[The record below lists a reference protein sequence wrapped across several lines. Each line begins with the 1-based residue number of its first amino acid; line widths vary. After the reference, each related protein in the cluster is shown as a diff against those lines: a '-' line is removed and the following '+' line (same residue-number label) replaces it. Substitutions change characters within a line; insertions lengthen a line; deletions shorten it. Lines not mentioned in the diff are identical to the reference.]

1 MARAPIAFRQTP
13 GDRALVQL
21 AKKILVA
28 RQLRLQVFPAGMF
41 CEPAWDI
48 LLSLY
53 SQPSGGYRS
62 ISTLAECANAAV
74 GTTIR
79 WVKYLEE
86 EGLLTREVNGG
97 DRNGELVHLTD
108 KAFRALQF
116 YLAQT
121 LRDGQ

>member
-1 MARAPIAFRQTP
+1 MARAPIAFSQTP

-21 AKKILVA
+21 ARKMVA
-28 RQLRLQVFPAGMF
+28 ARHLRLQLFPAGMF

-53 SQPSGGYRS
+53 SQPSGGNRS
-62 ISTLAECANAAV
+62 ISTLAECSNAPV
-74 GTTIR
+74 GTAIR
-79 WVKYLEE
+79 WVQYLEE
-86 EGLLTREVNGG
+86 QGLVIREVNGG
-97 DRNGELVHLTD
+97 DRSGEFVHLTD

-116 YLAQT
+116 YLAQI

>member
-21 AKKILVA
+21 ARKMVA
-28 RQLRLQVFPAGMF
+28 ARHLRLQLFPAGMF

-62 ISTLAECANAAV
+62 ISTLAESSSAPV
-74 GTTIR
+74 GTAIR
-79 WVKYLEE
+79 WVQYLEE
-86 EGLLTREVNGG
+86 QGLVIREVNGG
-97 DRNGELVHLTD
+97 DRAGEIVHLTD
-108 KAFRALQF
+108 KAYRALQF
-116 YLAQT
+116 YLAQI
-121 LRDGQ
+121 LRDGS

>member
-21 AKKILVA
+21 ARKILAA
-28 RQLRLQVFPAGMF
+28 RHLRLQVFPAGMF

-53 SQPSGGYRS
+53 SQPSGGNRS
-62 ISTLAECANAAV
+62 ISTLADCSNAPV
-74 GTTIR
+74 GTAVR

-86 EGLLTREVNGG
+86 QGLVIREANGG
-97 DRNGELVHLTD
+97 DGAGELVHLTD